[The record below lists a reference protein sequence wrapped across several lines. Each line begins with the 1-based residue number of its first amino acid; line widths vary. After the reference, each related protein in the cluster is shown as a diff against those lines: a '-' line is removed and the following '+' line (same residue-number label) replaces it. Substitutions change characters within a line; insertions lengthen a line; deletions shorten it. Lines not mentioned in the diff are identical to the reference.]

1 MLRNAV
7 QGDIPALARIYTA
20 ALQETYRDILPESYL
35 ASLTVVEGEDTWRR
49 ILAQPGREVLVEE
62 CGGAGCGFAS
72 CKPDDAHAGWLMLA
86 SLYVDGQSQGRGIG
100 KRLIH
105 AVWDRARAM
114 GFENVSVSVV
124 RDNPRARGMYERMG
138 AVYLNDS
145 VYSFGPYP
153 VVCRNYVWPLAS
165 VLPSDG

>member
-62 CGGAGCGFAS
+62 CGGAVCGFCS
-72 CKPDDAHAGWLMLA
+72 
-86 SLYVDGQSQGRGIG
+86 
-100 KRLIH
+100 
-105 AVWDRARAM
+105 
-114 GFENVSVSVV
+114 
-124 RDNPRARGMYERMG
+124 
-138 AVYLNDS
+138 
-145 VYSFGPYP
+145 
-153 VVCRNYVWPLAS
+153 PL
-165 VLPSDG
+165 